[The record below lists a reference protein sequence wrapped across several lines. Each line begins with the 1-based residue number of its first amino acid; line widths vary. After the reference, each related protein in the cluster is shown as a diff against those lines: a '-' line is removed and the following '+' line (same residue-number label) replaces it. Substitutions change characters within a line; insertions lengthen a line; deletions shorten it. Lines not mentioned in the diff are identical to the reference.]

1 MLRGFYAQQ
10 DTKTPF
16 WINVGENAVNIVL
29 AVALVG
35 AFGVT
40 GLSAAFSVA
49 YAVAA
54 VLAFAVLHRRVG
66 GLDVAGIGAS
76 LLRITVA
83 AAAMGVVVWVVAG
96 LVGGT
101 ATVGQ
106 ALVRTTVGVV
116 VGRARVRGLPP
127 PGPGAR
133 AGVGP
138 RRARP
143 LGAPSRA
150 VAVGGRPA

>member
-1 MLRGFYAQQ
+1 M
-10 DTKTPF
+10 
-16 WINVGENAVNIVL
+16 
-29 AVALVG
+29 
-35 AFGVT
+35 
-40 GLSAAFSVA
+40 A

-54 VLAFAVLHRRVG
+54 VLAFVVLHRRVG

-83 AAAMGVVVWVVAG
+83 AAAMGAVVWVVAG

-116 VGRARVRGLPP
+116 VGVLAYLGFLVLVRAPELAS
-127 PGPGAR
+127 AR
-133 AGVGP
+133 AVLGR
-138 RRARP
+138 RRA
-143 LGAPSRA
+143 GAP
-150 VAVGGRPA
+150 